1 MIVVDTSVWVS
12 AFRSAKTENARV
24 LRELLDDDEVALAAP
39 VRVELLV
46 GLSRRDQAATRQ
58 ALSALPV
65 IYPAQPNWRTID
77 NWVEIAS
84 RIGERFGFADLL
96 IGAIASDNRLPIWSL
111 DQDFSRMAR
120 LGWLKL
126 FQRDEQ

>member
-1 MIVVDTSVWVS
+1 VILVDTSVWVS
-12 AFRSAKTENARV
+12 AFRSAGGENARV
-24 LRELLDDDEVALAAP
+24 LRALLDDDEVALAAP
-39 VRVELLV
+39 ARVELLI
-46 GLSRRDQAATRQ
+46 GLRGRDQAAMRQ

-65 IYPAQPNWRTID
+65 IYPTQPNWQTID

-84 RIGERFGFADLL
+84 RVGERFGFADLL

-111 DQDFSRMAR
+111 DQDFSRMAK

-126 FQRDEQ
+126 FDRDKR